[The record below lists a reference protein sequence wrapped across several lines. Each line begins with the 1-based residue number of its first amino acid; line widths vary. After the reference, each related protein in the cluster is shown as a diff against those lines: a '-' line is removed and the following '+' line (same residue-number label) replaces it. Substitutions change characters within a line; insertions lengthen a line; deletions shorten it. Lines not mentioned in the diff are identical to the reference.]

1 MKHLKAYTFEEL
13 LNEIPELEKY
23 RGLVVMDTYEEVE
36 KLFLKFARSNKLK
49 YIDTNTPFE
58 IYGLIHFLFEKLNSP
73 ISISNYNSL
82 ESLNDLRV
90 KRYDEEGGNNNHG
103 SIEHFR
109 D

>member
-13 LNEIPELEKY
+13 LCEIPELEKY
-23 RGLVVMDTYEEVE
+23 KHSPGYCIQEIGQHLV
-36 KLFLKFARSNKLK
+36 KFAKQNKLS
-49 YIDTNTPFE
+49 YLM
-58 IYGLIHFLFEKLNSP
+58 LISPVFIFGHKHFLFEKLNSP

-90 KRYDEEGGNNNHG
+90 KRYDEESGNNNHG
-103 SIEHFR
+103 GIEHFR